1 MSSKSGAFLYDANLS
16 RNTNTTLKN
25 VIHSRSKNGNAP
37 ALSRHPARRLARPRH
52 IIHPRCTNPTVLRD
66 FQAP

>member
-1 MSSKSGAFLYDANLS
+1 MSSKNGAFLYDANLS
-16 RNTNTTLKN
+16 RNTNTTPKN
-25 VIHSRSKNGNAP
+25 VIHSQSKNGNAP

-52 IIHPRCTNPTVLRD
+52 IIHLRCTNPTVLRD